1 MVSSLKFQKDLNE
14 PKEEKDEPKEE
25 NDENSTKF

>member
-1 MVSSLKFQKDLNE
+1 MASSLKFQKDLNE